1 MRVRC
6 NRWLALAGLMG
17 AAALAAA
24 PAHAQTGAEF
34 YKGKTVTYIAATS
47 PGGGYDL
54 YGRLVAEF
62 MQKHLPGSTFV
73 VKNVP
78 GAGHIVGANTIY
90 ASKPDGLTIGIFNTG
105 LIYNQVLGAQG
116 VRFDLGKMSWIGK
129 AASDPRVITIAA
141 QSPIKSLQDLQASKE
156 TVNFAVGG
164 VGSATYIES
173 NMLSKVLK
181 LPVKVLTGYSGG
193 DDQMAVRRGEITGS
207 VASRSSWEQFV
218 KNGYGKFI
226 VQIGGMQKDVPQLA
240 TMVTDPTAQA
250 VVALIQS
257 QGDVG
262 RLTAGPPGIPQDRLD
277 ALRAAYKAA
286 MEDKELLAKAE
297 KLGVPIDP
305 LYGEDVLNRV
315 KLALNQTP
323 ETVALLKEVMEKP
336 EEPAAG
342 AAAAGGG
349 NKGTVAE
356 WDGRAK
362 LVLKLADGKLFP
374 ADVSGS
380 RTKVTIAGQSSTRDS
395 IKVGMA
401 CTVDGPSGGEAKTI
415 ACN

>member
-1 MRVRC
+1 MKVDSSRV
-6 NRWLALAGLMG
+6 LALAGLMG
-17 AAALAAA
+17 AAAMAAS
-24 PAHAQTGAEF
+24 PAAAQTGADF

-73 VKNVP
+73 IKNVP
-78 GAGHIVGANTIY
+78 GAGHLVGANTIY

-105 LIYNQVLGAQG
+105 LIYNQVLGAPG
-116 VRFDLGKMSWIGK
+116 VKFDLGKMSWVGK
-129 AASDPRVITIAA
+129 AASDPRVITIAM
-141 QSPIKSLQDLQASKE
+141 QSPIKSLKDLQNTKE

-164 VGSATYIES
+164 IGSATYIES
-173 NMLSKVLK
+173 MMLTNVLK

-226 VQIGGMQKDVPQLA
+226 VQIGGSQTDVPQLA
-240 TMVTDPTAQA
+240 TLVDDPVAKG

-257 QGDVG
+257 QGDIG

-277 ALRAAYKAA
+277 ALRTAYKAA
-286 MEDKELLAKAE
+286 MEDPELLAKAD

-305 LYGEDVLNRV
+305 MYGDDVLKRV
-315 KLALNQTP
+315 KLALEQTP
-323 ETVALLKEVMEKP
+323 QTVALLKDAMEKQ
-336 EEPAAG
+336 EEPAA
-342 AAAAGGG
+342 A
-349 NKGTVAE
+349 NKGTIAE

-362 LVLKLADGKLFP
+362 LVLKLEDGKMFP
-374 ADVSGS
+374 AEVSGS
-380 RTKVTIAGQSSTRDS
+380 RTEIMVAGQKSSRDG

-401 CTVDGPSGGEAKTI
+401 CTVQGPSGGEAKAI
-415 ACN
+415 SCK

>member
-1 MRVRC
+1 MEELMQGRSSRG
-6 NRWLALAGLMG
+6 LLLAGIMG
-17 AAALAAA
+17 AAAIAAG
-24 PAHAQTGAEF
+24 PACAQNGADF

-78 GAGHIVGANTIY
+78 GAGHLVGANTIY

-105 LIYNQVLGAQG
+105 LIYNQVLGAAG
-116 VRFDLGKMSWIGK
+116 VKFDLGKMSWVGK
-129 AASDPRVITIAA
+129 AASDPRVITIGA
-141 QSPIKSLQDLQASKE
+141 QSPIKSLKDLQTSKE

-173 NMLSKVLK
+173 MMLTNVLK

-226 VQIGGMQKDVPQLA
+226 AQIGGSQTDVPQLA
-240 TMVTDPTAQA
+240 TMVDDPTAKA
-250 VVALIQS
+250 VTALIQS
-257 QGDVG
+257 QGDIG

-297 KLGVPIDP
+297 KLQIPIDP
-305 LYGEDVLNRV
+305 LYGDDVLNRV

-323 ETVALLKEVMEKP
+323 QTVALLKEAMEKQ
-336 EEPAAG
+336 EEPTAA
-342 AAAAGGG
+342 
-349 NKGTVAE
+349 NKGTIAE

-362 LVLKLADGKLFP
+362 LVLKLDDGKMFP
-374 ADVSGS
+374 AEVSGS
-380 RTKVTIAGQSSTRDS
+380 RTEVTIGGQKSNRNN

-401 CTVDGPSGGEAKTI
+401 CTVEGPSGGEAK
-415 ACN
+415 AVKCN

>member
-1 MRVRC
+1 MMSLNRV
-6 NRWLALAGLMG
+6 LALAGMIG
-17 AAALAAA
+17 AAMAAA
-24 PAHAQTGAEF
+24 PASAQTGAEF
-34 YKGKTVTYIAATS
+34 YKGKTVTYIASTS

-62 MQKHLPGSTFV
+62 MQKHLPGSTFI

-90 ASKPDGLTIGIFNTG
+90 ASKADGLTIGIFNTG
-105 LIYNQVLGAQG
+105 LIYNQVLGASG
-116 VRFDLGKMSWIGK
+116 VKFDLGKMSWVGK

-141 QSPIKSLQDLQASKE
+141 QSPIKSLKDLQTSKE

-164 VGSATYIES
+164 IGSATYIES
-173 NMLSKVLK
+173 MMLTNVLK

-226 VQIGGMQKDVPQLA
+226 VQIGGSQKDVPQLE
-240 TMVTDPTAQA
+240 TLVTDPVAKG

-277 ALRAAYKAA
+277 ALRAAFKAS
-286 MEDKELLAKAE
+286 MEDPELLAKAE

-305 LYGEDVLNRV
+305 MYGDDVLNRV

-323 ETVALLKEVMEKP
+323 ETVALLKEAMEKK
-336 EEPAAG
+336 EEPGPAS
-342 AAAAGGG
+342 
-349 NKGTVAE
+349 KGTIAE

-362 LVLKLADGKLFP
+362 LVLKLEDGKMFP
-374 ADVSGS
+374 AEVSGS
-380 RTKVTIAGQSSTRDS
+380 RTQVTVAGQKSTRDS

-401 CTVDGPSGGEAKTI
+401 CTVEGPSGGEAKAI
-415 ACN
+415 VCN

>member
-1 MRVRC
+1 MRMQL
-6 NRWLALAGLMG
+6 NRVLALAGMTG
-17 AAALAAA
+17 ALALAASSA
-24 PAHAQTGAEF
+24 SAQTGADF
-34 YKGKTVTYIAATS
+34 YKDKTLTYIAATS

-62 MQKHLPGSTFV
+62 MQKHLHGSTFV

-105 LIYNQVLGAQG
+105 LIYNQLLAAPG
-116 VRFDLGKMSWIGK
+116 VKFDLAKMSWIGK
-129 AASDPRVITIAA
+129 AASDPRVITIAT
-141 QSPIKSLQDLQASKE
+141 QSPIKSFKDLQNSKE

-164 VGSATYIES
+164 IGSATYIES
-173 NMLSKVLK
+173 MMLTNVMK

-193 DDQMAVRRGEITGS
+193 DDQLAVRRSEITGS

-218 KNGYGKFI
+218 KNGYGKF
-226 VQIGGMQKDVPQLA
+226 VAQIGGSQTDVPQLA
-240 TMVTDPTAQA
+240 TMVDDPTAKA
-250 VVALIQS
+250 VIALIQS
-257 QGDVG
+257 QGDIG

-297 KLGVPIDP
+297 KLQVPIDP
-305 LYGEDVLNRV
+305 LYGDDVLNRV

-323 ETVALLKEVMEKP
+323 QTLALLKDAMEKK
-336 EEPAAG
+336 EEPAA
-342 AAAAGGG
+342 AS
-349 NKGTVAE
+349 KGTIAE

-362 LVLKLADGKLFP
+362 LVLKLEDGKMFP
-374 ADVSGS
+374 AQVSGS
-380 RTKVTIAGQSSTRDS
+380 RTEVTIAGQKSSRDN

-401 CTVDGPSGGEAKTI
+401 CAVEGPNGGEAKAI
-415 ACN
+415 ICN